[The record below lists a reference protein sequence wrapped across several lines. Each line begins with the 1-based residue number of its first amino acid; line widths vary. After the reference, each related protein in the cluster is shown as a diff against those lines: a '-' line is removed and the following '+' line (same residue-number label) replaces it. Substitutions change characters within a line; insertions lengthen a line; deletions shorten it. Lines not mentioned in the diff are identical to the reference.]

1 MPVEGYDHVA
11 ITVADV
17 QSTIDFYE
25 RVLGAELCYAD
36 RWRSGE
42 MPVAIIQLGGCRM
55 SIHPAAA
62 PAKPHALA
70 PTPGSAD
77 LCFRWG
83 GPIADAVAALER
95 NGVAIV
101 EGPVG
106 RPASNGARGQSV
118 YFRDPD
124 ENLIELLTVD

>member
-1 MPVEGYDHVA
+1 M
-11 ITVADV
+11 
-17 QSTIDFYE
+17 
-25 RVLGAELCYAD
+25 LGAELCFAD

-55 SIHPAAA
+55 STPPGRRAGQA
-62 PAKPHALA
+62 PC
-70 PTPGSAD
+70 TRAD
-77 LCFRWG
+77 TGLGRLCFRWR
-83 GPIADAVAALER
+83 GPIADAVAALEG

-106 RPASNGARGQSV
+106 RPASNGERGQSV

>member
-1 MPVEGYDHVA
+1 VPVEGFDHVA

-17 QSTIDFYE
+17 ATTIDFYQ

-36 RWRSGE
+36 RWHSGE
-42 MPVAIIQLGGCRM
+42 MPVAIIRLGGCRM
-55 SIHPAAA
+55 SLHPAAA

-77 LCFRWG
+77 LCFRWS
-83 GPIADAVAALER
+83 GPITDAVAALEG

-106 RPASNGARGQSV
+106 RPASNGERGVSV

-124 ENLIELLTVD
+124 QNLLELLTVD

>member
-17 QSTIDFYE
+17 QSTIDFYA
-25 RVLGAELCYAD
+25 RVLAAELCYAD
-36 RWRSGE
+36 RWHSGE

-77 LCFRWG
+77 LCFRWR
-83 GPIADAVAALER
+83 GPIADAVAALEG

-106 RPASNGARGQSV
+106 RPASNGERGQSV

>member
-25 RVLGAELCYAD
+25 RVLGAELCFAD

-77 LCFRWG
+77 LCFRWR
-83 GPIADAVAALER
+83 GPIADAVAALEGNAR
-95 NGVAIV
+95 RHRR
-101 EGPVG
+101 
-106 RPASNGARGQSV
+106 RPRRSTGEQRRRAANRSTSATPTR
-118 YFRDPD
+118 
-124 ENLIELLTVD
+124 T

>member
-25 RVLGAELCYAD
+25 RVLGAELCFAD

-77 LCFRWG
+77 LCFRWR
-83 GPIADAVAALER
+83 GPIADAVAALEAQR
-95 NGVAIV
+95 RRHRRR
-101 EGPVG
+101 PG
-106 RPASNGARGQSV
+106 RSTGEQRRARHSPSTSATPT
-118 YFRDPD
+118 R
-124 ENLIELLTVD
+124 T

>member
-1 MPVEGYDHVA
+1 
-11 ITVADV
+11 
-17 QSTIDFYE
+17 
-25 RVLGAELCYAD
+25 
-36 RWRSGE
+36 
-42 MPVAIIQLGGCRM
+42 M
-55 SIHPAAA
+55 SLHPAAA
-62 PAKPHALA
+62 PAKPHAHA

-77 LCFRWG
+77 LCFRWR
-83 GPIADAVAALER
+83 GPIADAVGALER

-106 RPASNGARGQSV
+106 RPASNGERGTSV